1 MMPRRKPP
9 CGPKLH
15 AILESYFSGPSIK
28 SCAAITGRSSTDPTA
43 LKRVE
48 VNAEVSKL
56 MRNLS
61 TEEIEELRGYYEN
74 THAAEVALRRATMH
88 RKRRKFRTAI
98 AEVERAY
105 NDVKKPGH

>member
-1 MMPRRKPP
+1 MMPRRSPP
-9 CGPKLH
+9 CCPKLH

-28 SCAAITGRSSTDPTA
+28 SSAAITGAPCTDPTS
-43 LKRVE
+43 LKRIE

-56 MRNLS
+56 MRFLS
-61 TEEIEELRGYYEN
+61 PEEMAELQGYYQEN
-74 THAAEVALRRATMH
+74 HAAEVALRRATMH
-88 RKRRKFRTAI
+88 RKRRKFKTAI